1 MQTEQVDL
9 NANLNIKKREEF
21 RIYLIESI
29 EEVLS
34 FSQVVLNFLE
44 IYTDFNQECIL
55 DEPWIFCAELE
66 DLFGASAKGIVDL
79 VLERLYSKINQKY
92 KRDRTKS
99 FEDYLSEALKCF
111 TDFY

>member
-9 NANLNIKKREEF
+9 NANLNNKKREEF
-21 RIYLIESI
+21 RVNLIESI

-44 IYTDFNQECIL
+44 IYTDFSQECIL
-55 DEPWIFCAELE
+55 DEPRVFCVELE
-66 DLFGASAKGIVDL
+66 DLFGASAKGIEDIVI
-79 VLERLYSKINQKY
+79 ERLYSKIDQKY
-92 KRDRTKS
+92 KRERTKS

-111 TDFY
+111 TEFY